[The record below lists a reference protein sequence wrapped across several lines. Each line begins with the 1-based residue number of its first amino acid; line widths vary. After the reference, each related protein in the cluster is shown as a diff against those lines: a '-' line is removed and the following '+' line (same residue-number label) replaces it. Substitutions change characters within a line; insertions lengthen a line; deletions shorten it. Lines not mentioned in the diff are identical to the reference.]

1 MNLQDVIKACGPL
14 PQIPQNMPGSNK
26 KNNLVYIGA
35 ILLVGGIGYVKY
47 LLQLKASKNLLS
59 YAFLFFQ

>member
-14 PQIPQNMPGSNK
+14 PQIPQNMPSSNK

-35 ILLVGGIGYVKY
+35 ILLVGGIGYVIYREWKRKKD
-47 LLQLKASKNLLS
+47 LENE
-59 YAFLFFQ
+59 